1 MHARDSPRHQR
12 RPGERSVSGFGG
24 QHCACAATAGAQ
36 HGGRAAAACNQS
48 CARIAGPGARACQ
61 PGEDTVSGRAGGRG
75 PSTGAGRARPGSQSP
90 AGRVAGDRPPAWGP
104 STRKSQRGEGR
115 LPRGRAAQRARS
127 SVGAQHGALRA
138 DIQAAICAES
148 GRKRP
153 GASSGRLQPE
163 LRASCF
169 RARAACGR
177 RSQQSP
183 CLISRCNWKELWG
196 SSNYG

>member
-75 PSTGAGRARPGSQSP
+75 PSTGAGRARACRPGESVS
-90 AGRVAGDRPPAWGP
+90 
-104 STRKSQRGEGR
+104 
-115 LPRGRAAQRARS
+115 GRAGGRGSTAGVGAEHAQEPARGGTAATRARS
-127 SVGAQHGALRA
+127 TAGAQLGRS
-138 DIQAAICAES
+138 AA
-148 GRKRP
+148 
-153 GASSGRLQPE
+153 
-163 LRASCF
+163 
-169 RARAACGR
+169 R
-177 RSQQSP
+177 RSSCRHP
-183 CLISRCNWKELWG
+183 
-196 SSNYG
+196 SSDLRRIWA